1 MSITVDWLFEQ
12 TAMPDFFLLAGDAS
26 RQTAISGINIMDNP
40 DTIPWLAPGTL
51 VLSTGYFFNDPSF
64 TEDLIEKLVQ
74 KQCAGLG
81 IKMNRYLTAL
91 PDPVKEQAD
100 RFHFP
105 VFNVPFSSSM
115 DQIANLIYRRLF
127 EEELSNAQK
136 LTLFYKNVTEAA
148 FRFKSISKLLSI
160 IQEAAL
166 ASIFL
171 TDDSF
176 EIIESSIMERDSQSQ
191 WSIPLTTGH
200 FLFGIEEIRA
210 IKESFDR
217 THMPR
222 LMHTSVC
229 HDQTHCFEIF
239 PITNR
244 SELLGFLVAV
254 QEKNGL
260 SAYNLIQNIESVLS
274 IVMLQLSVQ
283 TQKEA
288 SSRDLFFQKLLS
300 GKLTSEM
307 EIELFCRQNGISFKR
322 PRTCL
327 VFHDASYEALSIAK
341 RRAFERKFFALAVP
355 ALSENGCMVFHTVF
369 QTSFVCF
376 LLWNTNETAKDLLK
390 KSISQAAHCC
400 QFLSSQAFCLQVGV
414 SEVLS
419 GALTIRA
426 GFDQAQS
433 ALQIGSLLH
442 PDESCFSYEKDWIF
456 QKLLH
461 HFSQAELMDIYKQY
475 LGVLED
481 YDTQNQSE
489 LLPTLESY
497 LEHFLNTAQTAKA
510 LYIHRN
516 TMIYRIGQIEELLGI
531 DLADSDTIYRL
542 QTAFYIKK
550 LLCRFDH
557 PCE

>member
-12 TAMPDFFLLAGDAS
+12 TTMPDFFLLAGDTS

-51 VLSTGYFFNDPSF
+51 VLSTGYFFKDPYF
-64 TEDLIEKLVQ
+64 AEDLIEKLVQ

-81 IKMNRYLTAL
+81 IKMNRYLTSL
-91 PDPVKEQAD
+91 PNSVKEQANQ
-100 RFHFP
+100 FHFP

-115 DQIANLIYRRLF
+115 DQIANLIYRKMF
-127 EEELSNAQK
+127 EEEMSNAQK
-136 LTLFYKNVTEAA
+136 LTFFYKDVTEAA

-160 IQEAAL
+160 IQKAAA

-200 FLFGIEEIRA
+200 FLFGIEEIRS

-222 LMHTSVC
+222 LMHTSVS
-229 HDQTHCFEIF
+229 HDQANCFEIF

-254 QEKNGL
+254 QKNSSL

-283 TQKEA
+283 TQNEA

-307 EIELFCRQNGISFKR
+307 EIEFFCRQNGIDFEK

-327 VFHDASYEALSIAK
+327 IFRDASYESLSIAK
-341 RRAFERKFFALAVP
+341 RRAFERKFFALAIP
-355 ALSENGCMVFHTVF
+355 LLSENGCTVLHTVF
-369 QTSFVCF
+369 QTNFVCF
-376 LLWNTNETAKDLLK
+376 LFGNTNEETKNLLR
-390 KSISQAAHCC
+390 KSISQATHCC
-400 QFLSSQAFCLQVGV
+400 QFLSSHEFCLQVGI

-419 GALTIRA
+419 GTLTIRA
-426 GFDQAQS
+426 GFEQAQS

-442 PDESCFSYEKDWIF
+442 PDEICFSYEQDWIF

-461 HFSQAELMDIYKQY
+461 HFSQTELMDIYRQY
-475 LGVLED
+475 LGVLEN
-481 YDTQNQSE
+481 YDAKNQSE
-489 LLPTLESY
+489 LLSTLESY

-516 TMIYRIGQIEELLGI
+516 TMIYRIGQIEELLDI
-531 DLADSDTIYRL
+531 DLSNPDTIYRL
-542 QTAFYIKK
+542 QTAFYVKK
-550 LLCRFDH
+550 LLRCFDH
-557 PCE
+557 PCG